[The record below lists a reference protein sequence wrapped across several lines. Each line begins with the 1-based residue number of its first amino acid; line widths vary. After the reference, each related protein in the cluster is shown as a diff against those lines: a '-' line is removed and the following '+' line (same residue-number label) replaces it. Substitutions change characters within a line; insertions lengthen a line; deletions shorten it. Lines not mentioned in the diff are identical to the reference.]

1 MLLESIIL
9 TVLLYDDVVTQIN
22 DVILFSL
29 YIIMLKKGKMKRKKS
44 EKSVSSCIYIY
55 IYIHDTH
62 VVYFKGLI
70 SSKV

>member
-9 TVLLYDDVVTQIN
+9 TVLLLYDDVVTQIN

-55 IYIHDTH
+55 T
-62 VVYFKGLI
+62 
-70 SSKV
+70 